1 MSVHIKSQT
10 RIFAASYGGRVEK
23 VESISTNKNPGLTI
37 TDQSQALIKTSL
49 HGNLQPTLA

>member
-23 VESISTNKNPGLTI
+23 VESISINKNPGLTI

>member
-10 RIFAASYGGRVEK
+10 RIFAARDGGIVEK
-23 VESISTNKNPGLTI
+23 VESISTNKNPGLTT

-49 HGNLQPTLA
+49 QGNLQPTLA